1 MRTPV
6 DSLSMDVDIERSFAT
21 SAFFAVM
28 EDTFV
33 LMAVM
38 LFLLD

>member
-6 DSLSMDVDIERSFAT
+6 DSLSMEVDMERSFDT
-21 SAFFAVM
+21 SAFFASM

-33 LMAVM
+33 LIAVM
-38 LFLLD
+38 LFLLS